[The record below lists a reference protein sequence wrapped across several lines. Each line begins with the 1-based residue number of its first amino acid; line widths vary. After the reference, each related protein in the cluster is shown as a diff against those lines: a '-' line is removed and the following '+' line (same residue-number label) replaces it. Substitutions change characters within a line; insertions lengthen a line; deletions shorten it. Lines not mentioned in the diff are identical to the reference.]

1 MPTRCLATCDEC
13 AKMIEGIHDLL
24 SPVHTSNNVEATGNF
39 VACCF
44 GIVASVDR
52 ALLLTVTPPKA
63 AAADF

>member
-1 MPTRCLATCDEC
+1 
-13 AKMIEGIHDLL
+13 MIEGIHDLL